1 MQKTKAPRRAIP
13 PGWLS
18 REQVA
23 IRVERGVSAVEK
35 MVIAGRLPQP
45 YKFGSRCILFSEAE
59 IDAFLARQEAEELS
73 AAAKRSRGK
82 VSA

>member
-1 MQKTKAPRRAIP
+1 MLDLEVYLYFWNRCHGPIP

-35 MVIAGRLPQP
+35 MVITGRLPQP

-59 IDAFLARQEAEELS
+59 IDAFLVLQPGLFDQS
-73 AAAKRSRGK
+73 
-82 VSA
+82 